1 MNNNSF
7 FKNLKYD
14 IPAGLVVFLVALPL
28 CLGIALASGA
38 PMFAGVIAGIIGG
51 IFVGAISGSP
61 LGVSG
66 PAAGL
71 AVIVA
76 DSIRELGTNAAG
88 EFDMMAGFQ
97 AFLVAGVIAGIIQI
111 ILGAVRA
118 GIIGYYFPTAVIQ
131 GMLAGIGITLILKQI
146 PHALGWD
153 KNPEGEWE
161 FFQTDGHNSFSEIG
175 YAFENFT
182 MGAVIITLIALAILI
197 LFQQSFM
204 KKNKFLSLVPGPL
217 VAVVSG
223 IVINEVLKNYFPE
236 FALANEQEIINGE
249 VFQNNHMVNIKAA
262 DNDKAYFGLL
272 TFPDWSVLKNPS
284 IYIIG
289 FTMAIVAS
297 LETLLCVEAT
307 DKLDPSKRITPTN
320 RELFAQGTGNVISS
334 LIGGLPI
341 TQVIVRSSANIDAG
355 GKTKASAIAHG
366 FFLVIFVLLLP
377 WLLNMI
383 PLSCLAAILLI
394 VGYKLANVGLFK
406 KMYLNGWSQFIPFI
420 VTILVIVFAN
430 LLWGIIAGLTISIF
444 FILNQ
449 SYKNALYSKF
459 ILKEEGL
466 RNTTVIKL
474 GEIVSFFNK
483 GHLHKKLS
491 EVPEG
496 ANVVIDGRINKHMD
510 YDVFDLFSDFAEGAK
525 TRDMKVQFV
534 GFDTI
539 RSEKLNNFANE
550 IAELMNTQTKET
562 QKQITPAMA
571 KEMLVDGNQRFMDD
585 EMTERALLE
594 QMKATTDGQ
603 FPHSVILS
611 CIDSRTSSELI
622 FDQGIG
628 DIFNARV
635 AGNVINEDVLGS
647 MEYSCKVAGSRLVV
661 VLGHSKCGAVTS
673 ACEHVELGNI
683 TTLLKKIKPAIDVIM
698 PKVVD
703 ITAPESIQMVADE
716 NVKHAISEIRSKSE
730 ILTEMEKKGEIKI
743 IGGMYDIES
752 GKVTFFDE

>member
-1 MNNNSF
+1 MNNNSYL
-7 FKNLKYD
+7 KNLKYD
-14 IPAGLVVFLVALPL
+14 LPSGIVVFLVALPL

-38 PMFAGVIAGIIGG
+38 PMFAGIIAGIVGG
-51 IFVGAISGSP
+51 IIVGSISGSP

-76 DSIRELGTNAAG
+76 DSIKELGTNAAG

-118 GIIGYYFPTAVIQ
+118 GIIGYYFPTSVIQ

-182 MGAVIITLIALAILI
+182 MGAVIVAVLALAILI

-204 KKNKFLSLVPGPL
+204 KKNKVLSLIPGPL
-217 VAVVSG
+217 VAVISG
-223 IVINEVLKNYFPE
+223 IVINEMLKSYFPE
-236 FALANEQEIINGE
+236 FALVNEREIVNGE
-249 VFQNNHMVNIKAA
+249 ILENNHMVNIKAA
-262 DNDKAYFGLL
+262 DNDKAYYGLL
-272 TFPDWSVLKNPS
+272 TFPDWSILKNPS
-284 IYIIG
+284 IYLIG
-289 FTMAIVAS
+289 FTMAVVAS

-307 DKLDPSKRITPTN
+307 DKLDPQKRITPTN

-334 LIGGLPI
+334 LIGGLPV
-341 TQVIVRSSANIDAG
+341 TQVIVRSSANIDSG
-355 GKTKASAIAHG
+355 GKTKVAAISHG
-366 FFLVIFVLLLP
+366 FFLTTFVLLLP

-383 PLSCLAAILLI
+383 PLSCLAAILLL

-406 KMYLNGWSQFIPFI
+406 KMYVNGWSQFIPFM

-430 LLWGIIAGLTISIF
+430 LLWGIIAGLVVSVF
-444 FILNQ
+444 FILKQ

-459 ILKEEGL
+459 IEKEDGV
-466 RNTTVIKL
+466 RNTIIIKL
-474 GEIVSFFNK
+474 GEVVSFFNK

-491 EVPEG
+491 EIPEN
-496 ANVVIDGRINKHMD
+496 ANVVIDGRVNKHMD

-525 TRDMKVQFV
+525 SKEMKVQFV
-534 GFDTI
+534 GFDTL

-550 IAELMNTQTKET
+550 IAELMKTQTKET
-562 QKQITPAMA
+562 QKQLTPEMA
-571 KEMLVDGNQRFMDD
+571 QQMLVEGNKRFMND

-628 DIFNARV
+628 DVFNARV

-647 MEYSCKVAGSRLVV
+647 IEYSCKVAGSKLVV

-673 ACEHVELGNI
+673 ACKHVELGNI
-683 TTLLKKIKPAIDVIM
+683 TTLLKKIQPAIDVVT
-698 PKVVD
+698 PKVSD
-703 ITAPESIQMVADE
+703 ITAPESVQMVADE
-716 NVKHAISEIRSKSE
+716 NVKHAISEIRAKSE
-730 ILTEMEKKGEIKI
+730 ILAEMEKEGEIKI
-743 IGGMYDIES
+743 VGGMYDIES